1 MKRTLFLAL
10 LIFTSFAF
18 AAGEPP
24 ALNAEMQKNITP
36 DQTLQRLIS
45 GNAYFINH
53 ETITKNYRQ
62 NKRLTAAAQ
71 YPAAVVLSCM
81 DSRVPPEVV
90 FNQNIGDIFVLRSAG
105 NVVDSDVLG
114 GMEYATKVVGAKLI
128 VVMGHDSCGAV
139 AGACKNVEMGNLTQ
153 LVEKIDPAIATAKK
167 SLNTQNCD
175 SDELI
180 NTAARDNVLN
190 MIQEIQK
197 RSPII
202 RELIKHGQVKI
213 VGAVY
218 RVATGKVSF
227 LNS

>member
-90 FNQNIGDIFVLRSAG
+90 FNQNIGDIFMMR
-105 NVVDSDVLG
+105 
-114 GMEYATKVVGAKLI
+114 ER
-128 VVMGHDSCGAV
+128 
-139 AGACKNVEMGNLTQ
+139 
-153 LVEKIDPAIATAKK
+153 LV
-167 SLNTQNCD
+167 
-175 SDELI
+175 
-180 NTAARDNVLN
+180 
-190 MIQEIQK
+190 
-197 RSPII
+197 
-202 RELIKHGQVKI
+202 
-213 VGAVY
+213 
-218 RVATGKVSF
+218 
-227 LNS
+227 